1 MTCAKCGAALPPESK
16 FCEQCGE
23 PVAPSTQ
30 QTEEA
35 STIETAPK
43 APNETVEKVTALSK
57 NYWTYFLS
65 NLKAPTQK
73 GFVENQGNVIFAT
86 INVALIAFFFAFT
99 LFAQLGFRASS
110 YISLSFSDSFIP
122 GFFFMMIFLA
132 VTIGGLFVTLKVIIN
147 SPINLQAFYS
157 RFGESLVVPVAL
169 SVLAFISGLIGVGI
183 LTSLFLGLLFITIFA
198 IMIMI
203 YQSEVKQASMTKLDP
218 LYGLLALFA
227 VILILLN
234 YVSSYMLAGMLM
246 SLFV

>member
-1 MTCAKCGAALPPESK
+1 
-16 FCEQCGE
+16 
-23 PVAPSTQ
+23 
-30 QTEEA
+30 
-35 STIETAPK
+35 
-43 APNETVEKVTALSK
+43 
-57 NYWTYFLS
+57 
-65 NLKAPTQK
+65 
-73 GFVENQGNVIFAT
+73 
-86 INVALIAFFFAFT
+86 
-99 LFAQLGFRASS
+99 
-110 YISLSFSDSFIP
+110 
-122 GFFFMMIFLA
+122 MMIFLA